1 MRVAVATAEVYGI
14 DSFAANAPLDEVML
28 ARYLKLDRSSFLI
41 IKDAIQKNTDWK
53 LRTVKDSLNGQ
64 FTYNQLRFVIACLIV
79 TLNCKLEA
87 KKRTYQ
93 CFSNT
98 DGVGKGHD
106 CLLFFTSHPDAFGPC
121 RRFSDVVVNPRVE
134 CPGEISLIHP
144 AFSAVLRPSI
154 DRCTRFFS
162 HFQENHFQMLSINTY
177 FIGTKSESQGMK

>member
-1 MRVAVATAEVYGI
+1 M
-14 DSFAANAPLDEVML
+14 ANLPTINCALLLHVW
-28 ARYLKLDRSSFLI
+28 F
-41 IKDAIQKNTDWK
+41 
-53 LRTVKDSLNGQ
+53 
-64 FTYNQLRFVIACLIV
+64 V

-106 CLLFFTSHPDAFGPC
+106 CLLFFTSHPDAFRPC

-177 FIGTKSESQGMK
+177 FIGTKSESQGMKWPATACFVPLSEMKVLSWYFVSFIFYKHKEIRTNCSILQY